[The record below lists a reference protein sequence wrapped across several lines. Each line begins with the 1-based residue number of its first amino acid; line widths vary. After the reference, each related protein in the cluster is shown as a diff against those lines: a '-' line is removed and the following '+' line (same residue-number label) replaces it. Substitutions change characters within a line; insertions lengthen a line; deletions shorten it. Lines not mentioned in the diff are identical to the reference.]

1 MKVIAHK
8 DSGRVIAYGATV
20 TQKPN
25 GLLCGGVIYPD
36 DGYEILDFEGE
47 VVPFKHRIKNGV
59 VSISPEF
66 EAQEDEI
73 KRKAKEELALDIV
86 NDGVELKKAV
96 DTLFTEGK
104 VAAAKVEALTAK
116 MKLTIAEKDEIVK
129 K

>member
-20 TQKPN
+20 TPKPN

-36 DGYEILDFEGE
+36 DGYEILDLEGE

-66 EAQEDEI
+66 EAQESEI
-73 KRKAKEELALDIV
+73 KRKAKEEMALDIV
-86 NDGVELKKAV
+86 NDGTELKLAV
-96 DTLFTEGK
+96 DALFSEGK
-104 VAAAKVEALTAK
+104 VTQEKVEALTAK
-116 MKLTIAEKDEIVK
+116 MKLTAAEKDAIVK